1 MAEIYTTG
9 RWQPNPGKDAAFIEA
24 WGRFAAWAS
33 DMPGAGTLRLTR
45 DARDARDART
55 FLSFGRW
62 ESIDAVRA
70 WKSDPDFRERMAQVL
85 QHVDEFEATEL
96 ALVATAAAGTA
107 SAAASHPAGEPVRAL

>member
-9 RWQPNPGKDAAFIEA
+9 RWQPNPGKDAAFVEA
-24 WGRFAAWAS
+24 WGQFAAWAS

-45 DARDARDART
+45 DVRDART
-55 FLSFGRW
+55 FVSFGRW

-85 QHVDEFEATEL
+85 QHVDQFEATEL
-96 ALVATAAAGTA
+96 AVVATAAAGNA
-107 SAAASHPAGEPVRAL
+107 SAVASPAADEPARVV